1 MYYTLYSVE
10 KYMHISLPYFPD
22 KCNSPMEIAAV
33 VDVSNNL
40 PRSNLPEINNF
51 LKKVSNIFHVSEHAS
66 HMSVILAGTQ
76 VRVAIGLQEQG
87 ANRKQFP
94 KAVNSNV
101 KALGGAWNLD
111 RGLRLVKEGVFTMK
125 NGVRNFLPRIVL
137 VITSGRLSSG
147 KRTVLQRSAK
157 DLHDM
162 GVHVYVVGIS
172 NRVSRYELSLMVKNE
187 SEYLYQVDSFKDLD
201 AMAVVIS
208 KDICKRHDLGKN
220 ALYRDFSQ

>member
-1 MYYTLYSVE
+1 MLYSVE
-10 KYMHISLPYFPD
+10 KICAIFFPD

-40 PRSNLPEINNF
+40 LQSDLPEINNF
-51 LKKVSNIFHVSEHAS
+51 LKKVANFFHVSNYAS
-66 HMSVILAGTQ
+66 HMSVVLAGTQ

-87 ANRKQFP
+87 ARKKEFLQ
-94 KAVNSNV
+94 AVNDNV
-101 KALGGAWNLD
+101 KALGGAWSLD
-111 RGLRLVKEGVFTMK
+111 RGLRLVKEIVFTIS
-125 NGVRNFLPRIVL
+125 NGARNFLPRIVL
-137 VITSGRLSSG
+137 VITSGRLSSR

-187 SEYLYQVDSFKDLD
+187 SEYLYQVDNFKDLD
-201 AMAVVIS
+201 AMAAVIS

-220 ALYRDFSQ
+220 ALYRDVSQ